1 MNGITSDRSGSRLP
15 KWSRLECEGRE
26 GADQG
31 LDIGDAR
38 RDGVEDLDWGKGP
51 RQVPG
56 SDLGDIRAGRAQKP
70 SAAAPASW
78 TALYRVSAIA
88 FRLARWAFCAP
99 E

>member
-51 RQVPG
+51 RQVSG
-56 SDLGDIRAGRAQKP
+56 SDLGDIEPAELRNRRRQRRLHGPHSTGFRP
-70 SAAAPASW
+70 SLSG
-78 TALYRVSAIA
+78 
-88 FRLARWAFCAP
+88 
-99 E
+99 